1 MKITIHTKVGSFTS
15 KELSEEH
22 RETVQKAV
30 RGFSQGLLT
39 HFAMEGENKEFF
51 FPAEVLK
58 QSVFVIQ
65 D

>member
-15 KELSEEH
+15 KELSEDA

-39 HFAMEGENKEFF
+39 HFAMEGVDKEFF
-51 FPAEVLK
+51 FPVEVLK
-58 QSVFVIQ
+58 QSVFVIE